1 MKNKKNEMILLMIVA
16 VLVIV
21 LIVMCVTKSMNK
33 KPEKAVNSFIENLKV
48 GDFNTAKTYTSDN
61 TMDALEIGTNVE
73 ELEMV
78 KYYFKYIDVKVLEV
92 TKSSNQA
99 IVKAEIKNKDLKAIL
114 QNYIKKALEISLEQI
129 NSTNKDESIEDQLL
143 NYFIAQFEAQEIEN
157 VTTTVDI
164 VLNKVDGKW
173 KVVIDKTLRDA
184 LLPGL
189 SEINNLYTI
198 AA

>member
-61 TMDALEIGTNVE
+61 TMDALEIGNNVE

>member
-114 QNYIKKALEISLEQI
+114 QNYIKKALEISLEHI

-173 KVVIDKTLRDA
+173 KFVNIKQ
-184 LLPGL
+184 
-189 SEINNLYTI
+189 
-198 AA
+198 